1 MYDAYRTPPLHV
13 IAHLSD
19 THIRHPGDPLLRGV
33 TDPRSTLS
41 DLLDSL
47 IAESVEEKLDRLAA
61 IQEGLDDIEA
71 GRIEDHEDVIHEV
84 LANIHRAAAAKP

>member
-1 MYDAYRTPPLHV
+1 MPMTISLTPALEDKLNRV
-13 IAHLSD
+13 ASLTKRDIQA
-19 THIRHPGDPLLRGV
+19 V
-33 TDPRSTLS
+33 
-41 DLLDSL
+41 LDSL

-71 GRIEDHEDVIHEV
+71 GRIEEHEDVIHEV